1 MLADYEKEMKKN
13 EESGQSKDQFYK
25 FSKSGYSYWEYNTEM
40 CNITS
45 MPVDDS
51 NYICMFCFN
60 LSYSVVGIKYTIVL
74 KDAVQAKSSC
84 TSKGNHLQAKVLDYG
99 KYLKDVEFKPTSDKF

>member
-1 MLADYEKEMKKN
+1 MLADYENEMKRN

-25 FSKSGYSYWEYNTEM
+25 FSKSGYSYWEYNSEM

-51 NYICMFCFN
+51 NYICMFYFN
-60 LSYSVVGIKYTIVL
+60 LSYSFVSIKYFIVL
-74 KDAVQAKSSC
+74 KDMIQIKTSC
-84 TSKGNHLQAKVLDYG
+84 ILKGNYLQAKEFDYG
-99 KYLKDVEFKPTSDKF
+99 KYLKDIEFKPTSDKF